1 MGSGGESRGH
11 SPGHRRAVLEG
22 ICVAVGFMLVGAIA
36 SFGLWRSSV
45 ASLRAQLDD
54 ELVRLASI
62 GAGLIDPE
70 LHASFRDPSQL
81 DSDPYMKAIEP
92 LRRFRDHAPGVK
104 YVYTAIRKGDA
115 VHFILDA
122 AEPGDND
129 GDGREDRA
137 GIDEE
142 YDDCEDAI
150 HIAFGSESSP
160 GRAVSSPEPYTD
172 EWGTFITGYAP
183 IHDAEGRVIAVIG
196 VDVTADRFIE
206 RLALAK
212 AQTLWGLVPAVGV
225 SAIIGAL
232 AFTMRRRT
240 LALQAAEARVSEA
253 LRDSV
258 EELAVRN
265 DELIRMRVRA
275 EEAAATK
282 ASFLANMSHEIRT
295 PLTAVLGY
303 VDLIEESLGGDGD
316 DRSAASDQRR
326 SHLRTIRAAG
336 EHLLTIINDIL
347 DLSKIEAGRMELE
360 SLPVDLPA
368 LLVDVEGIMRPR
380 ADERSVAL
388 RCVLLTP
395 IPSRIVSDPTR
406 VRQVLINL
414 VSNAIKFTER
424 GEVRVEVRSVDGEL
438 SVEVIDSGVGM
449 SDEQSAALFR
459 PFTQA
464 DASVTRRHG
473 GTGLGLSI
481 CRRLGEMLG
490 GAVELVRT
498 APGEGSTFRFRIPIR
513 EAPDSVSVTDL
524 VHASRSTDP
533 SATGD
538 GLRMATL
545 RGRILLAED
554 GKDNQRLIAHH
565 LRKAGAQ
572 VEIAENGVEALRL
585 LDEAS
590 RAGAP
595 FDLLLTDVQMPEMD
609 GCTLAR
615 SIRGRDRNFPIVA
628 LTAHAMAED
637 RERCREAG
645 CDDYAT
651 KPIDRQR
658 LIAVCARWL
667 GGRAA

>member
-1 MGSGGESRGH
+1 V
-11 SPGHRRAVLEG
+11 PAT
-22 ICVAVGFMLVGAIA
+22 
-36 SFGLWRSSV
+36 
-45 ASLRAQLDD
+45 
-54 ELVRLASI
+54 
-62 GAGLIDPE
+62 
-70 LHASFRDPSQL
+70 
-81 DSDPYMKAIEP
+81 
-92 LRRFRDHAPGVK
+92 GV
-104 YVYTAIRKGDA
+104 
-115 VHFILDA
+115 
-122 AEPGDND
+122 
-129 GDGREDRA
+129 
-137 GIDEE
+137 
-142 YDDCEDAI
+142 
-150 HIAFGSESSP
+150 S
-160 GRAVSSPEPYTD
+160 
-172 EWGTFITGYAP
+172 
-183 IHDAEGRVIAVIG
+183 AVIG
-196 VDVTADRFIE
+196 V
-206 RLALAK
+206 
-212 AQTLWGLVPAVGV
+212 
-225 SAIIGAL
+225 L

-240 LALQAAEARVSEA
+240 LALQAAEARASEA
-253 LRDSV
+253 LRESV
-258 EELAVRN
+258 DELAVRN
-265 DELIRMRVRA
+265 AELTRMRVRA
-275 EEAAATK
+275 EEAVATK

-303 VDLIEESLGGDGD
+303 VDLIEESLGGERGQEPD
-316 DRSAASDQRR
+316 ASDERR
-326 SHLRTIRAAG
+326 AHLRTVRAAG

-368 LLVDVEGIMRPR
+368 LLVDVESIMRPR
-380 ADERSVAL
+380 ATERSVAL
-388 RCVLLTP
+388 SCVLLSA

-406 VRQVLINL
+406 VRQVLLNL
-414 VSNAIKFTER
+414 VSNAIKFSER
-424 GEVRVEVRSVDGEL
+424 GEVRVETHASDGEL
-438 SVEVIDSGVGM
+438 IMEVTDTGVGM
-449 SDEQSAALFR
+449 SAEQSAALFR

-498 APGEGSTFRFRIPIR
+498 APGEGSTFRFRLPIR
-513 EAPDSVSVTDL
+513 ETPDAVPVVDL
-524 VHASRSTDP
+524 AIASRE
-533 SATGD
+533 ATGRD
-538 GLRMATL
+538 AGSIQRQVTL

-565 LRKAGAQ
+565 LRKAGAH

-585 LDEAS
+585 LDAAS
-590 RAGAP
+590 RSGAP

-609 GCTLAR
+609 RCTLAR
-615 SIRGRDRNFPIVA
+615 SIRSRDRNFPIVA